1 MDSLGAVF
9 SLASHDLDIRGAG
22 NLLGEEQS
30 GHIREV
36 GAELYQQMLEEAV
49 AEARNLQGDTAV
61 DSEWS
66 PQINMGLPVLI
77 PDSYVEDLGV
87 RMGLY
92 RRLAHL
98 TTREEIDVFAA
109 ELIDRFGTLPKEA
122 ENLLQVVTLKGRCK
136 EAGVEKV
143 DAGPK
148 GAVVGF
154 RNDDFTNP
162 AGLVEFL
169 SQQAGTAKLR
179 PDHKLVYMRQWNTP
193 EDRLDGVRYLV
204 GELAKMVTA

>member
-1 MDSLGAVF
+1 M
-9 SLASHDLDIRGAG
+9 
-22 NLLGEEQS
+22 
-30 GHIREV
+30 
-36 GAELYQQMLEEAV
+36 
-49 AEARNLQGDTAV
+49 
-61 DSEWS
+61 
-66 PQINMGLPVLI
+66 
-77 PDSYVEDLGV
+77 
-87 RMGLY
+87 
-92 RRLAHL
+92 
-98 TTREEIDVFAA
+98 
-109 ELIDRFGTLPKEA
+109 
-122 ENLLQVVTLKGRCK
+122 LQVVTLKGRCK